1 LFSFPFYFLPKYA
14 PPPTIWSLLTFL
26 FKRCY
31 KVIVF
36 FFTLSLVYSFDDTI
50 MIVVVTATEEAET
63 TEYGEDFAARVY
75 WIEESWSGKC
85 VFLADMDVK
94 DDSGS
99 RNCFS

>member
-1 LFSFPFYFLPKYA
+1 
-14 PPPTIWSLLTFL
+14 
-26 FKRCY
+26 
-31 KVIVF
+31 
-36 FFTLSLVYSFDDTI
+36 

-94 DDSGS
+94 DDSGNLLGKKRVLVGFNIGFVLHCNTQS
-99 RNCFS
+99 CRFWGK